1 MEALSNEDNKFE
13 SDVEF
18 AIRAF
23 ELLTAIFRSW
33 SDGKSC
39 EIGKEVIYLS
49 IVAQISNTDYFTII
63 IKVIS
68 LKEKSIEEHQTSG
81 LSQNNAYDIV
91 FKPRNSLTTLIKQH

>member
-33 SDGKSC
+33 SDGKFC
-39 EIGKEVIYLS
+39 EIS
-49 IVAQISNTDYFTII
+49 
-63 IKVIS
+63 
-68 LKEKSIEEHQTSG
+68 
-81 LSQNNAYDIV
+81 
-91 FKPRNSLTTLIKQH
+91 